1 MLRSLRI
8 GTRILLSLVVALAL
22 MLVIG
27 SVSYFTARN
36 LTQHLGELSDA
47 QLPSVNA
54 LWAVDQAVTD
64 VESHLNQLLLP
75 GADESIRKRATS
87 GFRDAQQRIDDSSYA
102 YISLPRPTA
111 TLPLWNEASMKLED
125 WRGLARKVSTIALNE
140 GGAGF
145 AEAGSRKAALLE
157 QTRAAGVQVESL
169 LGKLITKTGEEVAS
183 STAAGHAAARRGL
196 WAVGVT
202 VALGAVLL
210 GVFGAVLV
218 RTINRTV
225 VTLVFEAAQLR
236 DAVAAGRLSVRG
248 DVAALDREFK
258 PIVQGMNETMEAF
271 EKPLRVTVEYVG
283 RIGKGDI
290 PAKIE
295 EEYRGD
301 FELIRTSINDC
312 IDAVNS
318 LLADAGT
325 LAHAGV
331 EGRLS
336 TRAEAS
342 RHQGAFRR
350 IVQGVNETLDAVMG
364 PLSVAATCVDRIAR
378 GEIPERIG
386 TEYRGDFELLRR
398 NLNTCIDAVNGL
410 VADAKAL
417 SAGAVAGQLG
427 VRADAT
433 RHQGEFRA
441 IVQGVNDTIE
451 ALVAPLRVAGE
462 SLERISHGEI
472 PPHWSDEVQGDILPM
487 QAGLNR
493 CVDSLT
499 ALVADAERLA
509 QAAVQGK
516 LSSRAELSRHE
527 GAFRST
533 LEGVNRT
540 LDAVIAIND
549 ATRVLGRLAER
560 DLCARVTSHYQGEHA
575 RIAASV
581 NSTADAL
588 HNALTQV
595 ADAAEQ
601 VSSAATRIANSAQA
615 VASGASEQASSLG
628 DTTSSLESVAGMTKR
643 TAESAQHANLLAQ
656 SARTAAA
663 DGGSAV
669 GQMQGA
675 MVRIKASAEATSQII
690 RDINDIAFQT
700 NLLALNAAVEA
711 ARAGEAGR
719 GFAVVAEEV
728 RSLALRAKEAASKT
742 EERIRQSIKEAGE
755 GEGVAAQVAV
765 RLTEIAGGVS
775 KVTDIVA
782 EIATAAREQSSRI
795 EAANGA
801 VGEMDKVTQQNAASA
816 EESSSAASELS
827 GQAEELAAMVGA
839 FQLRSR
845 APRDPQ
851 DFRGRP
857 GSERSTLT
865 SAAG

>member
-145 AEAGSRKAALLE
+145 AEAGFEEGSTARADPCGRCPGREPPWQAHHQDRGGGGVEHRGRPRRRKAGPVGGGGHGGPGGGPAGRLRGGAGSDDQPDGGDARL
-157 QTRAAGVQVESL
+157 RGGAA
-169 LGKLITKTGEEVAS
+169 
-183 STAAGHAAARRGL
+183 
-196 WAVGVT
+196 W
-202 VALGAVLL
+202 
-210 GVFGAVLV
+210 
-218 RTINRTV
+218 
-225 VTLVFEAAQLR
+225 

-342 RHQGAFRR
+342 RHQGAFRK

-441 IVQGVNDTIE
+441 SCRASTTPSR
-451 ALVAPLRVAGE
+451 LW
-462 SLERISHGEI
+462 SLHFGWRAS
-472 PPHWSDEVQGDILPM
+472 PSSVSPM
-487 QAGLNR
+487 VRSRPTGATR
-493 CVDSLT
+493 CKGT
-499 ALVADAERLA
+499 
-509 QAAVQGK
+509 
-516 LSSRAELSRHE
+516 SSRCK
-527 GAFRST
+527 
-533 LEGVNRT
+533 
-540 LDAVIAIND
+540 
-549 ATRVLGRLAER
+549 RV
-560 DLCARVTSHYQGEHA
+560 
-575 RIAASV
+575 
-581 NSTADAL
+581 
-588 HNALTQV
+588 
-595 ADAAEQ
+595 
-601 VSSAATRIANSAQA
+601 
-615 VASGASEQASSLG
+615 
-628 DTTSSLESVAGMTKR
+628 
-643 TAESAQHANLLAQ
+643 
-656 SARTAAA
+656 
-663 DGGSAV
+663 
-669 GQMQGA
+669 
-675 MVRIKASAEATSQII
+675 
-690 RDINDIAFQT
+690 
-700 NLLALNAAVEA
+700 
-711 ARAGEAGR
+711 
-719 GFAVVAEEV
+719 
-728 RSLALRAKEAASKT
+728 
-742 EERIRQSIKEAGE
+742 
-755 GEGVAAQVAV
+755 
-765 RLTEIAGGVS
+765 
-775 KVTDIVA
+775 
-782 EIATAAREQSSRI
+782 
-795 EAANGA
+795 
-801 VGEMDKVTQQNAASA
+801 
-816 EESSSAASELS
+816 
-827 GQAEELAAMVGA
+827 
-839 FQLRSR
+839 
-845 APRDPQ
+845 
-851 DFRGRP
+851 
-857 GSERSTLT
+857 
-865 SAAG
+865 